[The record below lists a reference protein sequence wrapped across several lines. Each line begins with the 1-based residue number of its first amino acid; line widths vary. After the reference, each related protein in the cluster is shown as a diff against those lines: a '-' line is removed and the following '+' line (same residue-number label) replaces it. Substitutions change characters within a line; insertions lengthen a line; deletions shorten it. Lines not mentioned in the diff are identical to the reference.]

1 MRVWRKLHDRRKL
14 LPAHAAAWLAY
25 CRRML
30 LAGRRML
37 PALGLAGRRMLPV
50 LGLAGRRMYKNAY
63 INIDN
68 CK

>member
-1 MRVWRKLHDRRKL
+1 
-14 LPAHAAAWLAY
+14 
-25 CRRML
+25 ML

-37 PALGLAGRRMLPV
+37 PALGLAGRRMLPA

>member
-30 LAGRRML
+30 PALRLAGACTKMH
-37 PALGLAGRRMLPV
+37 
-50 LGLAGRRMYKNAY
+50 
-63 INIDN
+63 I
-68 CK
+68 